1 MVNIEQDLQPNEC
14 CGFFKCAKL
23 LLRVW
28 CGWFYSRYC
37 SLTLAWFKTIW
48 TARQSARS
56 QYGNVIVLQSYSVT
70 ASVTASVRL

>member
-1 MVNIEQDLQPNEC
+1 MNARI
-14 CGFFKCAKL
+14 FKCAKL

-48 TARQSARS
+48 TAERAARS
-56 QYGNVIVLQSYSVT
+56 QYGNVIVLQSALQSLCDWHCKT
-70 ASVTASVRL
+70 ASRQHQLRKI